1 MARTITVSVPENL
14 YQQLEAE
21 ARTADQSVGD
31 FVIRRLSRVLPPV
44 PEPDLPPAVRVELT
58 AMEQLSDDALW
69 LIARGTA
76 NADKVAM
83 LDVLLERKL
92 AGELT
97 PEGQQLLTQLREEA
111 DALALRKAHAYAL
124 LQHRGHVLPTFAELR
139 DQHP

>member
-1 MARTITVSVPENL
+1 MARTLTVSVPDNL
-14 YQQLEAE
+14 YQRLEAG

-31 FVIRRLSRVLPPV
+31 FVIRRLSRDV
-44 PEPDLPPAVRVELT
+44 PLAPESDLPPAIRAELT

-69 LIARGTA
+69 LIARGA
-76 NADKVAM
+76 VNADKVAM
-83 LDVLLERKL
+83 LDVLLERQL

-111 DALALRKAHAYAL
+111 DAFTLRKAHAYAL
-124 LQHRGHVLPTFAELR
+124 LQQRGHPLPTLAVLR

>member
-1 MARTITVSVPENL
+1 MARRIPVSVPENL
-14 YQQLEAE
+14 YQQLEAG
-21 ARTADQSVGD
+21 ARTAEQSVGD
-31 FVIRRLSRVLPPV
+31 FVIRRLSR
-44 PEPDLPPAVRVELT
+44 DLPPAPESDLSPDVRAELT

-97 PEGQQLLTQLREEA
+97 PEGQQLLTRLREEA
-111 DALALRKAHAYAL
+111 DALTLRKAHAYAL
-124 LQHRGHVLPTFAELR
+124 LQQRGHPLPTLAALR

>member
-1 MARTITVSVPENL
+1 MARTITVSVPEIL
-14 YQQLEAE
+14 YQQLAAE

-44 PEPDLPPAVRVELT
+44 PEPDLPLAVRAELT

-76 NADKVAM
+76 NADKVAK

-92 AGELT
+92 AGELP

-111 DALALRKAHAYAL
+111 DALALRKAHADAP
-124 LQHRGHVLPTFAELR
+124 LQHRGHALLR

>member
-14 YQQLEAE
+14 YKQLEAE
-21 ARTADQSVGD
+21 ARTAEQSVGD
-31 FVIRRLSRVLPPV
+31 FVIRSLSRVLPLPL
-44 PEPDLPPAVRVELT
+44 EPDLPPAMRAELT
-58 AMEQLSDDALW
+58 AMGGLSDDALW

-97 PEGQQLLTQLREEA
+97 PEGQDLLTQLREEA
-111 DALALRKAHAYAL
+111 DALTLRKSHAYAL
-124 LQHRGHVLPTFAELR
+124 LKQRGHQLPALGALH